1 MNKKA
6 ELFQEYLQEN
16 NITCFEIQ
24 ELQEDSLNTVIFR
37 SVIAVEGQELPTVI
51 ILDNSIYGMIRVH
64 VAGRAMRE
72 DNEIKI
78 IKAINKLN
86 AQYKIFKYYFVED
99 GALILDCCLTG
110 KKDEIDGNLVYTILD
125 VIIKHLEAEYKNI
138 MKVVW
143 A

>member
-64 VAGRAMRE
+64 VASRAMRE
-72 DNEIKI
+72 DNKTKL

-86 AQYKIFKYYFVED
+86 AQYKSFKYYFVED
-99 GALILDCCLTG
+99 GALIFDCCFTG
-110 KKDEIDGNLVYTILD
+110 KVDEIDGNLVYTMLD